1 MRKTKKVSS
10 ESVTELNPDSPPG
23 ISLPSTFKNKKDEAI
38 IKHWLRLS
46 SNGLVGWGLISR
58 VAYDL
63 RLSTKRVE
71 QCAKKANLLQEAK
84 AIKQEVKNEIFRDKV
99 PLLKD
104 IVNLSLNSVKEFL
117 TELAQ
122 TPERLHAL
130 SLIEVKNLA
139 SIGVDLNEM
148 LRLEMGQSTQNIEVV
163 QYSYNETKVMLEDLK
178 KIDPVFEY
186 PELDDVEEAN

>member
-1 MRKTKKVSS
+1 M
-10 ESVTELNPDSPPG
+10 
-23 ISLPSTFKNKKDEAI
+23 
-38 IKHWLRLS
+38 
-46 SNGLVGWGLISR
+46 
-58 VAYDL
+58 
-63 RLSTKRVE
+63 
-71 QCAKKANLLQEAK
+71 
-84 AIKQEVKNEIFRDKV
+84 
-99 PLLKD
+99 
-104 IVNLSLNSVKEFL
+104 KEFL